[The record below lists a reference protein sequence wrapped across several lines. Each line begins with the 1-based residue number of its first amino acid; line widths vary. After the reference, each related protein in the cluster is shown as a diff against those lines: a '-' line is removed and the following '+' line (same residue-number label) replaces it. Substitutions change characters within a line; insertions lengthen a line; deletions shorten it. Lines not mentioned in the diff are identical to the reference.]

1 MEQLRH
7 GLSDEQWALL
17 LGLDLFPANGHRGRP
32 WQDHRRIVAGILRI
46 LHTGSP
52 WRDLPAAFGPWK
64 TVHGRFHRWRQ
75 DGTWDKLLTGLQA
88 HAQRRGLLDG
98 EMFCVDGSVVRA
110 SRAAAGAEAA
120 SCVLTPAEPADHALG
135 RSQGG
140 FGTKVHVVCD
150 AGGLPLG
157 VVVTP
162 GQRHEAVV
170 FEAVMETVAVPQAA
184 GPAKRRPRRV
194 AGDKAYSNKRIRA
207 WLRGRRI
214 GAVIPTRKDQ
224 RRRRLDK
231 QRSKGR
237 NVVERLIGWLKE
249 RRRLATRFEKLAVNF
264 VAMIKLAMIEKF
276 LSILL

>member
-1 MEQLRH
+1 MDKPRH
-7 GLSDEQWALL
+7 GLGDDQWAVL
-17 LGLDLFPANGHRGRP
+17 LGLDLFPGNGHRGRP
-32 WQDHRRIVAGILRI
+32 WKDHRRIVDGILWV

-52 WRDLPAAFGPWK
+52 WRDLPAYFGRWK
-64 TVHGRFHRWRQ
+64 TAHGRFNRWRK

-88 HAQRRGLLDG
+88 QAHAGGLLDW

-120 SCVLTPAEPADHALG
+120 SCVITPAEPADHALG

-162 GQRHEAVV
+162 GQRHESVV
-170 FEAVMETVAVPQAA
+170 FEAVMDTVAVPQAV
-184 GPAKRRPRRV
+184 GPPKRRPKRA
-194 AGDKAYSNKRIRA
+194 AGDKAYSNKRIRTR
-207 WLRGRRI
+207 LRSRGI
-214 GAVIPTRKDQ
+214 GIVIPTKKDQ
-224 RRRRLDK
+224 RRRRFDK
-231 QRSKGR
+231 ERYKGR

-249 RRRLATRFEKLAVNF
+249 RRRLATRFAKLAVNF

>member
-1 MEQLRH
+1 MDQPRHALR
-7 GLSDEQWALL
+7 DDQWAALRG
-17 LGLDLFPANGHRGRP
+17 LGLFPSNGRPGRP
-32 WQDHRRIVAGILRI
+32 WKDHRRVIDGILWV

-52 WRDLPAAFGPWK
+52 WRDLPGYFGRWK
-64 TVHGRFHRWRQ
+64 TVHGRFNRWRR
-75 DGTWDKLLTGLQA
+75 DGTWDRLLTGLQA
-88 HAQRRGLLDG
+88 QAHAGGLLDW
-98 EMFCVDGSVVRA
+98 EMFCIDGSVVRA

-120 SCVLTPAEPADHALG
+120 SCLITPAEPADHALG

-140 FGTKVHVVCD
+140 FGTKVHLACD

-162 GQRHEAVV
+162 GQRHESVV
-170 FEAVMETVAVPQAA
+170 FEAVMDTVAVPQAGA
-184 GPAKRRPRRV
+184 PPKRRPRRA
-194 AGDKAYSNKRIRA
+194 AGDKAYSNKRIRG
-207 WLRGRRI
+207 WLRRRHI
-214 GAVIPTRKDQ
+214 GAVIPTKKDQ
-224 RRRRLDK
+224 RRRRFDK
-231 QRSKGR
+231 ERYKGR

>member
-1 MEQLRH
+1 MDQPRH
-7 GLSDEQWALL
+7 ALSNPQWAALIE
-17 LGLDLFPANGHRGRP
+17 LDLFPGNGRRGRP
-32 WQDHRRIVAGILRI
+32 WKDHRRVIDGILWI

-52 WRDLPAAFGPWK
+52 WRDLPGYFGRWK
-64 TVHGRFHRWRQ
+64 TVHGRFNRWRK
-75 DGTWDKLLTGLQA
+75 DGTWDEVLTGLQA
-88 HAQRRGLLDG
+88 QAQARGRLDW

-110 SRAAAGAEAA
+110 SRAAAGTEAA
-120 SCVLTPAEPADHALG
+120 SCVITPAEPADHALG

-140 FGTKVHVVCD
+140 FGTKVHVVCA

-162 GQRHEAVV
+162 GQRHESVV
-170 FEAVMETVAVPQAA
+170 FEAVMDTVAVPQAT
-184 GPAKRRPRRV
+184 GPPARRPARV
-194 AGDKAYSNKRIRA
+194 AGDKAYSNKRIRK
-207 WLRGRRI
+207 WLRSRGI
-214 GAVIPTRKDQ
+214 GIVIPTKKDQ
-224 RRRRLDK
+224 RRRRFDK
-231 QRSKGR
+231 ERYKGR